1 MAGPV
6 NRLRSLLRDYF
17 TPKDAFIKSSTRAS
31 TKDTTRKAKSACR
44 YCRHLPPSE
53 RFIWAMVTLI
63 ISLIGLVAIELAIVL
78 VTGAADEAIL
88 FVICSLVGALAS
100 RFLEAKG

>member
-1 MAGPV
+1 
-6 NRLRSLLRDYF
+6 
-17 TPKDAFIKSSTRAS
+17 
-31 TKDTTRKAKSACR
+31 
-44 YCRHLPPSE
+44 
-53 RFIWAMVTLI
+53 MVTLI

-88 FVICSLVGALAS
+88 FVICSLVGALDS